1 MQTAI
6 SRAITAIIG
15 LLVCDVAAAQNSRT
29 GRIDILYVAPK
40 SAELKPVYQ
49 YLKDAQALEKIRGIL
64 SPLRL
69 PRRLTI
75 KVEGCDG
82 VSNAW
87 YDGESVTVCYEF
99 VDDIWKNAAAK
110 TTPAGISPIDTV
122 IGPLAD
128 VVLHEVGHAVFD
140 IHKVPIFGREE
151 DAADQFSAYIML
163 RFRKEDARRL
173 ILGNAYQYKN
183 DLQPNA
189 PIALT
194 KFADEHGTPAQRFYN
209 VLCLAYGSDPK
220 FYQDIVDKGYLPQTR
235 ADGCEDEYNQVV
247 RAFQTLIGPHTDR
260 RNAKKQQQGIRLAPV
275 DTVPRLRPENT
286 KVE

>member
-1 MQTAI
+1 M
-6 SRAITAIIG
+6 
-15 LLVCDVAAAQNSRT
+15 
-29 GRIDILYVAPK
+29 
-40 SAELKPVYQ
+40 
-49 YLKDAQALEKIRGIL
+49 
-64 SPLRL
+64 
-69 PRRLTI
+69 
-75 KVEGCDG
+75 
-82 VSNAW
+82 
-87 YDGESVTVCYEF
+87 
-99 VDDIWKNAAAK
+99 
-110 TTPAGISPIDTV
+110 
-122 IGPLAD
+122 IGPFAD

-220 FYQDIVDKGYLPQTR
+220 FYQEIVEKGYLPKR
-235 ADGCEDEYNQVV
+235 
-247 RAFQTLIGPHTDR
+247 GPRD
-260 RNAKKQQQGIRLAPV
+260 AK
-275 DTVPRLRPENT
+275 TNT
-286 KVE
+286 TSSSVHSKR

>member
-6 SRAITAIIG
+6 PTAIVAAIG
-15 LLVCDVAAAQNSRT
+15 LLACGAANAQSSRT
-29 GRIDILYVAPK
+29 GRVDILYVVPK
-40 SAELKPVYQ
+40 SAELKPVYE
-49 YLKDAQALEKIRGIL
+49 YLKEERALEKIRGIL

-69 PRRLTI
+69 PHLLTI
-75 KVEGCDG
+75 RAQDCDG

-87 YDGESVTVCYEF
+87 YDEGKVTICYEF
-99 VDDIWKNAAAK
+99 VDDIWKNAAAEK
-110 TTPAGISPIDTV
+110 TAAGVSPIDTV
-122 IGPLAD
+122 LGPLAD

-140 IHKVPIFGREE
+140 IWKVPIFGREE

-163 RFRKEDARRL
+163 QFKKDDARRL

-183 DLQPNA
+183 DLRPDA

-220 FYQDIVDKGYLPQTR
+220 FYQDIVDKGYLPQGR
-235 ADGCEDEYNQVV
+235 SEGCEDEYAQVSH
-247 RAFQTLIGPHTDR
+247 AFRTLIGPHIDQKR
-260 RNAKKQQQGIRLAPV
+260 AKTQQQGIRLAPV
-275 DTVPRLRPENT
+275 DTAPRRRPAQGKT
-286 KVE
+286 D

>member
-6 SRAITAIIG
+6 PIAIVAAIG
-15 LLVCDVAAAQNSRT
+15 LLACDAVNAQSSRT
-29 GRIDILYVAPK
+29 GRVDILYVATK
-40 SAELKPVYQ
+40 SAELKPVYE
-49 YLKDAQALEKIRGIL
+49 YLKEKRALEKIRGIL

-69 PRRLTI
+69 PHRLTI
-75 KVEGCDG
+75 RAQDCDG

-87 YDGESVTVCYEF
+87 YDEGTVTICYEF
-99 VDDIWKNAAAK
+99 VDDIWKNAAAE
-110 TTPAGISPIDTV
+110 TTAAGVSPIDTV
-122 IGPLAD
+122 LGPLAD

-140 IHKVPIFGREE
+140 IWKVPIFGREE

-163 RFRKEDARRL
+163 QFKKDDARRL

-183 DLQPNA
+183 DLRPDA

-220 FYQDIVDKGYLPQTR
+220 FYQDIVDKGYLPQAR
-235 ADGCEDEYNQVV
+235 SEGCEDEYAQVSH
-247 RAFQTLIGPHTDR
+247 AFKTLIGPHIDHKH
-260 RNAKKQQQGIRLAPV
+260 AKMQQQGIRLAPV
-275 DTVPRLRPENT
+275 DTAPRLRPAQVKT
-286 KVE
+286 D

>member
-1 MQTAI
+1 MQTAVSGTI
-6 SRAITAIIG
+6 AAIIG
-15 LLVCDVAAAQNSRT
+15 FLVCDVAAAQNSRT
-29 GRIDILYVAPK
+29 GRIDVLYVAPK

-64 SPLRL
+64 RPLRL
-69 PRRLTI
+69 PRQLTI
-75 KVEGCDG
+75 KVQDCDG

-122 IGPLAD
+122 IGPFAD

-140 IHKVPIFGREE
+140 IHKIPIFGREE

-183 DLQPNA
+183 DLQSNA
-189 PIALT
+189 SVALT

-220 FYQDIVDKGYLPQTR
+220 VYQDIVDKGYLPKTR
-235 ADGCEDEYNQVV
+235 AEGCEDEYNQVV
-247 RAFQTLIGPHTDR
+247 HAFQTLIGPHMDR
-260 RNAKKQQQGIRLAPV
+260 RHAKKQQSTRLAPV

>member
-110 TTPAGISPIDTV
+110 TTPGGISPIDTV

-235 ADGCEDEYNQVV
+235 ADGCEDEYKQVV